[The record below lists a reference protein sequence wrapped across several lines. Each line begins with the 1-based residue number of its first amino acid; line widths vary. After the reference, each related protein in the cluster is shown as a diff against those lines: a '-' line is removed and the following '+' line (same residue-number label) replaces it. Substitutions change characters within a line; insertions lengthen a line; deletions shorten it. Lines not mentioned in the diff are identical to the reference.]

1 MMKRAEGNV
10 ETIRIHSLQE
20 KRGAIAHIKKKK
32 KIKPGKKEEDQ
43 GKETWARMVGFK
55 EEMGLKASLHV
66 RGEHSIVQGLYNQ
79 RCGIRNKRYVP
90 RTEKSL

>member
-1 MMKRAEGNV
+1 MKREEENV

-32 KIKPGKKEEDQ
+32 IKPGKKEEDQ
-43 GKETWARMVGFK
+43 GKATWARTVGFK
-55 EEMGLKASLHV
+55 EEMCLKASLHV

-79 RCGIRNKRYVP
+79 RCGIRNKQCVS

>member
-1 MMKRAEGNV
+1 MKQLEFTASRRRE
-10 ETIRIHSLQE
+10 ELLHTL
-20 KRGAIAHIKKKK
+20 KKK

-79 RCGIRNKRYVP
+79 RCGIRNKRCVP